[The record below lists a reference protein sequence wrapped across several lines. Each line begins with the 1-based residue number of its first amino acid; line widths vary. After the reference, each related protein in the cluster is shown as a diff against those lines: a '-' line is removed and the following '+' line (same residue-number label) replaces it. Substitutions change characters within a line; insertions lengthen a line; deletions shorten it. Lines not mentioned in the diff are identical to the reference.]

1 MVTKR
6 GGLGR
11 NLDSLIPT
19 PIKAP
24 GVAQPVAGRLEVSL
38 ENIRPNRRQ
47 PRSVFDDEALK
58 ELAASIR
65 EIGILQPPV
74 VRRIGENQ
82 YELIMGERRLRAA
95 KLAGLPRIPVIVRQT
110 PNNEL
115 LREALIENIH
125 RSQLNALEE
134 GAAYSQLLND
144 FNCTQE
150 ELAKKLGRSRTVITN
165 TMRLLNLPTSVQQKV
180 AAGTISAGH
189 ARALLGLS
197 DSAAIEK
204 LANRIV
210 AEGLSV
216 RTVEEIIAISKP
228 SSKTKKNTNSK
239 KTSPEL
245 KELGDQLGDVLDT
258 RVRIESSGG
267 KGEIIVEYSGAEDL
281 QRLVKLISRA
291 RS

>member
-1 MVTKR
+1 MAKR
-6 GGLGR
+6 GGLGT
-11 NLDSLIPT
+11 NLDALIPLT
-19 PIKAP
+19 VDNVEV
-24 GVAQPVAGRLEVSL
+24 GAQDEI
-38 ENIRPNRRQ
+38 NINLIDPNPRQ
-47 PRSVFDDEALK
+47 PRTVFDQDALQ
-58 ELAASIR
+58 ELVASIK

-74 VRRIGENQ
+74 VRKSGERYQ
-82 YELIMGERRLRAA
+82 LIMGERRLRAA
-95 KLAGLPRIPVIVRQT
+95 KLAGLRTIPVIIRQT
-110 PNNEL
+110 ANNEL

-134 GAAYSQLLND
+134 GAAYSQLLTD

-150 ELAKKLGRSRTVITN
+150 ELAQKLGRSRTVITN

-197 DSAAIEK
+197 DENAIEK
-204 LANRIV
+204 LANRIIS
-210 AEGLSV
+210 EGLSV
-216 RTVEEIIAISKP
+216 RTVEEIIALSKP
-228 SSKTKKNTNSK
+228 TAGKKKSSTSK
-239 KTSPEL
+239 KSSPEL

-281 QRLVKLISRA
+281 QRLFKLISSA
-291 RS
+291 RR

>member
-1 MVTKR
+1 MMVKR
-6 GGLGR
+6 GGLGT
-11 NLDSLIPT
+11 NLDALIPLT
-19 PIKAP
+19 VDNVE
-24 GVAQPVAGRLEVSL
+24 VASQDQIDINL
-38 ENIRPNRRQ
+38 IDPNPRQ
-47 PRSVFDDEALK
+47 PRTVFDSDALQ
-58 ELAASIR
+58 ELVASIK

-74 VRRIGENQ
+74 VRKSGAR

-95 KLAGLPRIPVIVRQT
+95 KIAGLKQIPVIIRQT

-144 FNCTQE
+144 FNCTHE
-150 ELAKKLGRSRTVITN
+150 ELAQKLGRSRTVITN

-197 DSAAIEK
+197 DANAIEK

-216 RTVEEIIAISKP
+216 RTIEEIIAISKP
-228 SSKTKKNTNSK
+228 GGKSKSSSTAKKQ
-239 KTSPEL
+239 SPEL
-245 KELGDQLGDVLDT
+245 KELADQIGDVLDT
-258 RVRIESSGG
+258 RVRIENAGAKIG
-267 KGEIIVEYSGAEDL
+267 KGEIIIEYSGGEDL
-281 QRLVKLISRA
+281 QRLFKLITSA
-291 RS
+291 RR

>member
-1 MVTKR
+1 MAKR
-6 GGLGR
+6 GGLGT
-11 NLDSLIPT
+11 NLDALIPLT
-19 PIKAP
+19 VNNNDVQEVV
-24 GVAQPVAGRLEVSL
+24 GAQDEIDINL
-38 ENIRPNRRQ
+38 IDPNPRQ
-47 PRSVFDDEALK
+47 PRTVFDQEALQ
-58 ELAASIR
+58 ELVASIK

-74 VRRIGENQ
+74 VRIVGAR

-95 KLAGLPRIPVIVRQT
+95 KLAGLKQIPVIIRQT

-150 ELAKKLGRSRTVITN
+150 ELAQKLGRSRSVITN
-165 TMRLLNLPTSVQQKV
+165 MMRLLNLPTSVQQKV

-197 DSAAIEK
+197 DSSAIEK

-216 RTVEEIIAISKP
+216 RSVEEIIAISKP
-228 SSKTKKNTNSK
+228 SSKKSKSSSSK
-239 KTSPEL
+239 KESPEL
-245 KELGDQLGDVLDT
+245 KELGEQLGDVLDT
-258 RVRIESSGG
+258 RVKIQSAGG

-281 QRLVKLISRA
+281 KRLVKLISSA
-291 RS
+291 RR

>member
-1 MVTKR
+1 MAKR
-6 GGLGR
+6 GGLGT
-11 NLDSLIPT
+11 NLDALIPLT
-19 PIKAP
+19 VSSNDVTEVV
-24 GVAQPVAGRLEVSL
+24 GAQDEIDINL
-38 ENIRPNRRQ
+38 IDPNPRQ
-47 PRSVFDDEALK
+47 PRTVFDEEALQ
-58 ELAASIR
+58 ELVASIK

-74 VRRIGENQ
+74 VRKNGAR
-82 YELIMGERRLRAA
+82 YELIMGERRFRAS
-95 KLAGLPRIPVIVRQT
+95 KLAGLKRIPVIIRQT

-144 FNCTQE
+144 FNCTQD

-165 TMRLLNLPTSVQQKV
+165 MMRLLNLPTNVQQKV

-189 ARALLGLS
+189 ARALLGLT
-197 DSAAIEK
+197 DAAAIEK

-228 SSKTKKNTNSK
+228 SSKTKKPSSAK
-239 KTSPEL
+239 KSSPEL
-245 KELGDQLGDVLDT
+245 KELGEKIGDVLDT
-258 RVRIESSGG
+258 RVRIESNGG

-281 QRLVKLISRA
+281 QRLVKLISSA
-291 RS
+291 RR

>member
-1 MVTKR
+1 MAKR
-6 GGLGR
+6 GGLGT
-11 NLDSLIPT
+11 NLDALIPLT
-19 PIKAP
+19 VNNNDVQEVV
-24 GVAQPVAGRLEVSL
+24 GAQDEIDINL
-38 ENIRPNRRQ
+38 IDPNPRQ
-47 PRSVFDDEALK
+47 PRTVFDQEALQ
-58 ELAASIR
+58 ELVASIR

-74 VRRIGENQ
+74 VRIVGAR

-95 KLAGLPRIPVIVRQT
+95 KLAGLKQIPVIIRQT

-150 ELAKKLGRSRTVITN
+150 ELAQKLGRSRSVITN
-165 TMRLLNLPTSVQQKV
+165 MMRLLNLPTSVQQKV

-197 DSAAIEK
+197 DSSAIEK

-216 RTVEEIIAISKP
+216 RSVEEIIAISKP
-228 SSKTKKNTNSK
+228 SSKKSKSSSSK
-239 KTSPEL
+239 KESPEL
-245 KELGDQLGDVLDT
+245 KELGEQLGDVLDT
-258 RVRIESSGG
+258 RVKIQSAGG

-281 QRLVKLISRA
+281 KRLVKLISSA
-291 RS
+291 RR

>member
-1 MVTKR
+1 MMAKR
-6 GGLGR
+6 GGLGT
-11 NLDSLIPT
+11 NLDALIPLTVNTNDVTEVVGAQDEIDISLID
-19 PIKAP
+19 
-24 GVAQPVAGRLEVSL
+24 
-38 ENIRPNRRQ
+38 PNPRQ
-47 PRSVFDDEALK
+47 PRTVFDEEALQ
-58 ELAASIR
+58 ELVASIK

-74 VRRIGENQ
+74 VRKNGAR
-82 YELIMGERRLRAA
+82 YELIMGERRFRAS
-95 KLAGLPRIPVIVRQT
+95 KLAGLKRIPVIIRQT

-144 FNCTQE
+144 FNCTQD

-165 TMRLLNLPTSVQQKV
+165 MMRLLNLPTSVQQKV

-197 DSAAIEK
+197 DAAAIEK

-216 RTVEEIIAISKP
+216 RTVEEIIAIAKP
-228 SSKTKKNTNSK
+228 SGKTKKSGSTK
-239 KTSPEL
+239 KSTPEL
-245 KELGDQLGDVLDT
+245 KELGETLGDALDT
-258 RVRIESSGG
+258 RVRIESTGG

-281 QRLVKLISRA
+281 QRLVKLITSA
-291 RS
+291 RR

>member
-1 MVTKR
+1 MVKR
-6 GGLGR
+6 GGLGT
-11 NLDSLIPT
+11 NLDALIPLTVNTNDVTEVVGAQDEIDISLID
-19 PIKAP
+19 
-24 GVAQPVAGRLEVSL
+24 
-38 ENIRPNRRQ
+38 PNPRQ
-47 PRSVFDDEALK
+47 PRTVFDEEALQ
-58 ELAASIR
+58 ELVASIK

-74 VRRIGENQ
+74 VRKNGAR
-82 YELIMGERRLRAA
+82 YELIMGERRFRAS
-95 KLAGLPRIPVIVRQT
+95 KLAGLKRIPVIIRQT

-144 FNCTQE
+144 FNCTQD

-165 TMRLLNLPTSVQQKV
+165 MMRLLNLPTSVQQKV

-197 DSAAIEK
+197 DAAAIEK

-216 RTVEEIIAISKP
+216 RTVEEIIAIAKP
-228 SSKTKKNTNSK
+228 SGKTKKSGSTK
-239 KTSPEL
+239 KSTPEL
-245 KELGDQLGDVLDT
+245 KELGETLGDALDT
-258 RVRIESSGG
+258 RVRIESTGG

-281 QRLVKLISRA
+281 QRLVKLITSA
-291 RS
+291 RR

>member
-1 MVTKR
+1 MVKR
-6 GGLGR
+6 GGLGT
-11 NLDSLIPT
+11 NLDALIPLT
-19 PIKAP
+19 IDNVEV
-24 GVAQPVAGRLEVSL
+24 GAQDEIDINL
-38 ENIRPNRRQ
+38 IDPNPRQ
-47 PRSVFDDEALK
+47 PRTVFDQEALQ
-58 ELAASIR
+58 ELVASIK

-74 VRRIGENQ
+74 VRKNGNR

-258 RVRIESSGG
+258 RVRIESRGG

>member
-1 MVTKR
+1 MAKR
-6 GGLGR
+6 GGLGT
-11 NLDSLIPT
+11 NLDALIPLT
-19 PIKAP
+19 VNNNDVQEVV
-24 GVAQPVAGRLEVSL
+24 GAQDEIDINL
-38 ENIRPNRRQ
+38 IDPNPRQ
-47 PRSVFDDEALK
+47 PRTVFDQEALQ
-58 ELAASIR
+58 ELVASIK

-74 VRRIGENQ
+74 VRKVGAR

-95 KLAGLPRIPVIVRQT
+95 KLAGLKQIPVIIRQT

-150 ELAKKLGRSRTVITN
+150 ELAQKLGRSRSVITN
-165 TMRLLNLPTSVQQKV
+165 MMRLLNLPTSVQQKV

-197 DSAAIEK
+197 DSVAIEK

-216 RTVEEIIAISKP
+216 RSVEEIIAISKP
-228 SSKTKKNTNSK
+228 SSKKSKSSGGKKE
-239 KTSPEL
+239 SPEL
-245 KELGDQLGDVLDT
+245 KELGEQLGDVLDT
-258 RVRIESSGG
+258 RVKIQSAGG

-281 QRLVKLISRA
+281 KRLVKLISSA
-291 RS
+291 RR

>member
-1 MVTKR
+1 MAKR
-6 GGLGR
+6 GGLGT
-11 NLDSLIPT
+11 NLDALIPLT
-19 PIKAP
+19 VNNNDVQEVV
-24 GVAQPVAGRLEVSL
+24 GAQDEIDINL
-38 ENIRPNRRQ
+38 IDPNPRQ
-47 PRSVFDDEALK
+47 PRTVFDQEALQ
-58 ELAASIR
+58 ELVASIK

-74 VRRIGENQ
+74 VRIVGAR

-95 KLAGLPRIPVIVRQT
+95 KLAGLKQIPVIIRQT

-150 ELAKKLGRSRTVITN
+150 ELAQKLGRSRSVITN
-165 TMRLLNLPTSVQQKV
+165 MMRLLNLPTSVQQKV

-197 DSAAIEK
+197 DSSAIEK

-216 RTVEEIIAISKP
+216 RSVEEIIAISKP
-228 SSKTKKNTNSK
+228 SSKKSKSSGGKKE
-239 KTSPEL
+239 SPEL
-245 KELGDQLGDVLDT
+245 KELGEQLGDVLDT
-258 RVRIESSGG
+258 RVKIQSAGG

-281 QRLVKLISRA
+281 KRLVKLISSA
-291 RS
+291 RR

>member
-1 MVTKR
+1 MAKR
-6 GGLGR
+6 GGLGT
-11 NLDSLIPT
+11 NLDALIPLT
-19 PIKAP
+19 VNNNDVQEVV
-24 GVAQPVAGRLEVSL
+24 GAQDEIDINL
-38 ENIRPNRRQ
+38 IDPNPRQ
-47 PRSVFDDEALK
+47 PRTVFDEEALQ
-58 ELAASIR
+58 ELVASIK

-74 VRRIGENQ
+74 VRIVGAR

-95 KLAGLPRIPVIVRQT
+95 KLAGLKQIPVIIRQT

-150 ELAKKLGRSRTVITN
+150 ELAQKLGRSRSVITN
-165 TMRLLNLPTSVQQKV
+165 MMRLLNLPTSVQQKV

-197 DSAAIEK
+197 DSSAIEK

-216 RTVEEIIAISKP
+216 RSVEEIIAISKP
-228 SSKTKKNTNSK
+228 SSKKSKSSGGKKE
-239 KTSPEL
+239 SPEL
-245 KELGDQLGDVLDT
+245 KELGEQLGDVLDT
-258 RVRIESSGG
+258 RVKIQSAGG

-281 QRLVKLISRA
+281 KRLVKLISSA
-291 RS
+291 RG

>member
-1 MVTKR
+1 MAKR
-6 GGLGR
+6 GGLGT
-11 NLDSLIPT
+11 NLDALIPLTVNTNDVTEVVGAQDEIDISLID
-19 PIKAP
+19 
-24 GVAQPVAGRLEVSL
+24 
-38 ENIRPNRRQ
+38 PNPRQ
-47 PRSVFDDEALK
+47 PRTVFDEEALQ
-58 ELAASIR
+58 ELVASIK

-74 VRRIGENQ
+74 VRKNGAR
-82 YELIMGERRLRAA
+82 YELIMGERRFRAS
-95 KLAGLPRIPVIVRQT
+95 KLAGLKRIPVIIRQT

-144 FNCTQE
+144 FNCTQD

-165 TMRLLNLPTSVQQKV
+165 MMRLLNLPTSVQQKV

-197 DSAAIEK
+197 DAAAIEK

-216 RTVEEIIAISKP
+216 RTIEEIIAIAKPGSKSKKP
-228 SSKTKKNTNSK
+228 SSSK
-239 KTSPEL
+239 KSSPEL
-245 KELGDQLGDVLDT
+245 KELGEKIGDVLDT
-258 RVRIESSGG
+258 RVRIESNGG

-281 QRLVKLISRA
+281 QRLVKLISSA
-291 RS
+291 RR

>member
-1 MVTKR
+1 MAKR
-6 GGLGR
+6 GGLGT
-11 NLDSLIPT
+11 NLDALIPLT
-19 PIKAP
+19 IDNVEV
-24 GVAQPVAGRLEVSL
+24 GAQDEIDINL
-38 ENIRPNRRQ
+38 IDPNPRQ
-47 PRSVFDDEALK
+47 PRTVFDQEALQ
-58 ELAASIR
+58 ELVASIK

-74 VRRIGENQ
+74 VRNNGNR

-95 KLAGLPRIPVIVRQT
+95 KLAGLSRIPVIIRQT

-197 DSAAIEK
+197 DKAAIEK
-204 LANRIV
+204 LASRIV

-216 RTVEEIIAISKP
+216 RTVEEIISISKP
-228 SSKTKKNTNSK
+228 RSKTKKSTNSK
-239 KTSPEL
+239 KSSPEL

>member
-1 MVTKR
+1 MAKR
-6 GGLGR
+6 GGLGT
-11 NLDSLIPT
+11 NLDALIPLT
-19 PIKAP
+19 INNNDVQEVV
-24 GVAQPVAGRLEVSL
+24 GAQDEIDINL
-38 ENIRPNRRQ
+38 IDPNPRQ
-47 PRSVFDDEALK
+47 PRTVFDQEALQ
-58 ELAASIR
+58 ELVASIR

-74 VRRIGENQ
+74 VRIVGAR

-95 KLAGLPRIPVIVRQT
+95 KLAGLKQIPVIIRQT

-150 ELAKKLGRSRTVITN
+150 ELAQKLGRSRSVITN
-165 TMRLLNLPTSVQQKV
+165 MMRLLNLPTSVQQKV

-197 DSAAIEK
+197 DSVAIEK

-216 RTVEEIIAISKP
+216 RSVEEIIAISKP
-228 SSKTKKNTNSK
+228 SSKKSKSSGGKKE
-239 KTSPEL
+239 SPEL
-245 KELGDQLGDVLDT
+245 KELGEQLGDVLDT
-258 RVRIESSGG
+258 RVKIQSAGG

-281 QRLVKLISRA
+281 KRLVKLISSA
-291 RS
+291 RR

>member
-1 MVTKR
+1 MAKR
-6 GGLGR
+6 GGLGT
-11 NLDSLIPT
+11 NLDALIPLT
-19 PIKAP
+19 VDNVE
-24 GVAQPVAGRLEVSL
+24 VASQDQIDINL
-38 ENIRPNRRQ
+38 IDPNPRQ
-47 PRSVFDDEALK
+47 PRTVFDPDALQ
-58 ELAASIR
+58 ELVASIK

-74 VRRIGENQ
+74 VRKSGAR

-95 KLAGLPRIPVIVRQT
+95 KIAGLKQIPVIIRQT

-144 FNCTQE
+144 FNCTHE
-150 ELAKKLGRSRTVITN
+150 ELAQKLGRSRTVITN

-197 DSAAIEK
+197 DANAIEK

-216 RTVEEIIAISKP
+216 RTIEEIIAISKP
-228 SSKTKKNTNSK
+228 GGKSKSSSTAKKQ
-239 KTSPEL
+239 SPEL
-245 KELGDQLGDVLDT
+245 KDLADQIGDVLDT
-258 RVRIESSGG
+258 RVRIENAGAKIG
-267 KGEIIVEYSGAEDL
+267 KGEIIIEYSGGEDL
-281 QRLVKLISRA
+281 QRLFKLITSA
-291 RS
+291 RR

>member
-1 MVTKR
+1 MVKR
-6 GGLGR
+6 GGLGT
-11 NLDSLIPT
+11 NLDALIPLT
-19 PIKAP
+19 VDNVE
-24 GVAQPVAGRLEVSL
+24 VASQDQIDINL
-38 ENIRPNRRQ
+38 IDPNPRQ
-47 PRSVFDDEALK
+47 PRTVFDSDALQ
-58 ELAASIR
+58 ELVASIK

-74 VRRIGENQ
+74 VRKSGAR

-95 KLAGLPRIPVIVRQT
+95 KIAGLKRIPVIIRQT

-134 GAAYSQLLND
+134 GAAYAQLLND
-144 FNCTQE
+144 FNCTHE
-150 ELAKKLGRSRTVITN
+150 ELASKLGRSRTVITN

-197 DSAAIEK
+197 DANAIEK

-216 RTVEEIIAISKP
+216 RTIEEIIAISKP
-228 SSKTKKNTNSK
+228 GGKSKSSSTAKKQ
-239 KTSPEL
+239 SPEL
-245 KELGDQLGDVLDT
+245 KDLADQIGDVLDT
-258 RVRIESSGG
+258 RVRIENAGAKIG
-267 KGEIIVEYSGAEDL
+267 KGEIIIEYSGGEDL
-281 QRLVKLISRA
+281 QRLFKLITSA
-291 RS
+291 RR

>member
-1 MVTKR
+1 MVKR
-6 GGLGR
+6 GGLGT
-11 NLDSLIPT
+11 NLDALIPLT
-19 PIKAP
+19 INSNE
-24 GVAQPVAGRLEVSL
+24 GEVIVGAQDEI
-38 ENIRPNRRQ
+38 NINLIDPNPRQ
-47 PRSVFDDEALK
+47 PRTVFDSEALQ
-58 ELAASIR
+58 ELVASIK

-74 VRRIGENQ
+74 VRKAGNR

-95 KLAGLPRIPVIVRQT
+95 KLAGLTQIPVIIRQT

-144 FNCTQE
+144 FNCTQD

-165 TMRLLNLPTSVQQKV
+165 TMRLLNLPTAVQQKV

-197 DSAAIEK
+197 DATAIEK
-204 LANRIV
+204 LANRIIS
-210 AEGLSV
+210 EGLSV

-228 SSKTKKNTNSK
+228 AGKSKNKSSAKKS
-239 KTSPEL
+239 SPEL
-245 KELGDQLGDVLDT
+245 KELGEQLGDVLDT
-258 RVRIESSGG
+258 RVRIESTGG

-281 QRLVKLISRA
+281 QRLFKLISSA
-291 RS
+291 RR

>member
-1 MVTKR
+1 MAKR
-6 GGLGR
+6 GGLGT
-11 NLDSLIPT
+11 NLDALIPLT
-19 PIKAP
+19 INYNDVQEVV
-24 GVAQPVAGRLEVSL
+24 GAQDEIDINL
-38 ENIRPNRRQ
+38 IDPNPRQ
-47 PRSVFDDEALK
+47 PRTVFDQEALQ
-58 ELAASIR
+58 ELVASIR

-74 VRRIGENQ
+74 VRIVGAR

-95 KLAGLPRIPVIVRQT
+95 KLAGLKQIPVIIRQT

-150 ELAKKLGRSRTVITN
+150 ELAQKLGRSRSVITN
-165 TMRLLNLPTSVQQKV
+165 MMRLLNLPTSVQQKV

-197 DSAAIEK
+197 DSSAIEK

-216 RTVEEIIAISKP
+216 RSVEEIIAISKP
-228 SSKTKKNTNSK
+228 SSKKSKSSGGKKE
-239 KTSPEL
+239 SPEL
-245 KELGDQLGDVLDT
+245 KELGEQLGDVLDT
-258 RVRIESSGG
+258 RVKIQSAGG

-281 QRLVKLISRA
+281 KRLVKLISSA
-291 RS
+291 RR

>member
-1 MVTKR
+1 MAKR
-6 GGLGR
+6 GGLGT
-11 NLDSLIPT
+11 NLDALIPLT
-19 PIKAP
+19 VNTNDVSEVV
-24 GVAQPVAGRLEVSL
+24 GAQDEIDINL
-38 ENIRPNRRQ
+38 IDPNPRQ
-47 PRSVFDDEALK
+47 PRTVFDPEALQ
-58 ELAASIR
+58 ELVASIK

-74 VRRIGENQ
+74 VRKNGAR
-82 YELIMGERRLRAA
+82 YELIMGERRYRAA
-95 KLAGLPRIPVIVRQT
+95 KIAGLSRIPVIIRQT

-144 FNCTQE
+144 FNCTQD

-165 TMRLLNLPTSVQQKV
+165 MMRLLNLPISVQQKV

-197 DSAAIEK
+197 DAVAIEK

-228 SSKTKKNTNSK
+228 TGKTKSKSGSK
-239 KTSPEL
+239 KSSPEL
-245 KELGDQLGDVLDT
+245 KELGEKLGDVLDT
-258 RVRIESSGG
+258 RVRIETTGG

-281 QRLVKLISRA
+281 QRLVKLISSA

>member
-1 MVTKR
+1 MAKR
-6 GGLGR
+6 GGLGT
-11 NLDSLIPT
+11 NLDALIPLT
-19 PIKAP
+19 IDNVEV
-24 GVAQPVAGRLEVSL
+24 GAQDEIDINL
-38 ENIRPNRRQ
+38 IDPNPRQ
-47 PRSVFDDEALK
+47 PRTVFDQEALQ
-58 ELAASIR
+58 ELVASIK

-74 VRRIGENQ
+74 VRKNGNR

-95 KLAGLPRIPVIVRQT
+95 KLADLSRIPVIIRQT

-144 FNCTQE
+144 FKCTQE

-165 TMRLLNLPTSVQQKV
+165 TMRLLNLPISVQQKV

-228 SSKTKKNTNSK
+228 SSKAKKSTNSK
-239 KTSPEL
+239 KSSPEL